1 MRFDLTVP
9 LSRVVSEYRGEIAFP
24 LKACHIG
31 PVWRAE
37 RAQKGR
43 FREFIQA
50 DADIVGSRSWA
61 ADVEVL
67 QAGVTAVA
75 DVGGDGFR
83 LKINHRAWLRAAL
96 FAEGVAEESHQSFLI
111 VLDKKDK
118 QDLSELRKELEAI
131 SKRPLSLTMQKILMG
146 ELSLEE
152 AHGVEAVSGGELQ
165 NILESLRALDLP
177 LKAIEFDPSLA
188 RGLGYYTGS
197 IFELRHESESF
208 SFGGGGRY
216 DQLIGRF
223 SKESLPAVG
232 FSIGFDRL
240 MLLLS
245 KQSQEGRL
253 YQEKSVFIPL
263 FSDALRPAVLQ
274 MAKRLRAAGL
284 RVDVYPEAAKL
295 KNQFKFADAR
305 AYRWC
310 LIAGE
315 DEMKSGDLKLKDMK
329 TTVEHSMPEMAVAKS
344 ILANSGSPSDR

>member
-1 MRFDLTVP
+1 
-9 LSRVVSEYRGEIAFP
+9 
-24 LKACHIG
+24 
-31 PVWRAE
+31 
-37 RAQKGR
+37 
-43 FREFIQA
+43 
-50 DADIVGSRSWA
+50 
-61 ADVEVL
+61 
-67 QAGVTAVA
+67 
-75 DVGGDGFR
+75 
-83 LKINHRAWLRAAL
+83 
-96 FAEGVAEESHQSFLI
+96 
-111 VLDKKDK
+111 
-118 QDLSELRKELEAI
+118 
-131 SKRPLSLTMQKILMG
+131 
-146 ELSLEE
+146 
-152 AHGVEAVSGGELQ
+152 
-165 NILESLRALDLP
+165 LP